1 MGARAEPVSGDR
13 AHRSPPRL
21 QTRLA
26 WSFGL
31 TVLITGLAVVVALR
45 LVVGMAL
52 LGRPPAL
59 TVVPAAVMLHALE
72 PGPAGQEGEP
82 LAVDSLG
89 PGAAPYSLRSFPASD
104 FDRLWVQEASR
115 RLAALSGF
123 AGLAVLVVAVSSG
136 YLIAHKVSRPL
147 TELVGTVQ
155 DLSSASLDRRVPD
168 PGTDDELG
176 LLATSFNSMLDRLEG
191 SFRDLEGTSAYV
203 SHELR
208 TALTVIR
215 TQLEVGLAGARDLD
229 LAARQALA
237 ATERASNMVDD
248 ALALAALS
256 VPASDDE
263 PVDLAMVA
271 AQAVDDFSLP
281 GRDLALEIPA
291 DGVPPVR
298 GNATWLYRAVAN
310 LLDNAFK
317 YAPAEGPVS
326 VTVAQRFDAVVVSV
340 ADRGPGIR
348 DEHLERIWERFY
360 RCDGGAQHHAARTHG
375 GALLPGRGY
384 GLGLALVR
392 QAVEA
397 AGGAAWV
404 ESTPGGGT
412 TFCLSVP
419 VL

>member
-1 MGARAEPVSGDR
+1 MGTSKDMSQAR
-13 AHRSPPRL
+13 PPAL
-21 QTRLA
+21 QIRLA

-31 TVLITGLAVVVALR
+31 TVLVTGLAVVGALWF
-45 LVVGMAL
+45 VVGASL

-59 TVVPAAVMLHALE
+59 TVVPTAVILHALE

-82 LAVDSLG
+82 LAIDSLG
-89 PGAAPYSLRSFPASD
+89 PEMAPYSLRSFTTSD
-104 FDRLWVQEASR
+104 FDRLWVQQAGR

-123 AGLAVLVVAVSSG
+123 AGLAVLLVAVSSG
-136 YLIAHKVSRPL
+136 YLIASRVSKPL
-147 TELVGTVQ
+147 AELAGTVQ
-155 DLSSASLDRRVPD
+155 ELSSSSLNRRVPD

-176 LLATSFNSMLDRLEG
+176 LLATSFNAMLDRLEG
-191 SFRDLEGTSAYV
+191 SFRDLEGASAYV

-237 ATERASNMVDD
+237 ATERASHMVDD
-248 ALALAALS
+248 ALALAARS
-256 VPASDDE
+256 VPASDE
-263 PVDLAMVA
+263 PVDLALVA
-271 AQAVDDFSLP
+271 AQAVDDFSRPDRHLT
-281 GRDLALEIPA
+281 LEIPP

-298 GNATWLYRAVAN
+298 GNAIWLYRAMAN

-317 YAPAEGPVS
+317 YGPPGGPVTVS
-326 VTVAQRFDAVVVSV
+326 VEPRFDAVVVSV

-348 DEHLERIWERFY
+348 AEHLERIWERFY
-360 RCDGGAQHHAARTHG
+360 RCDGDAQYAAPSA
-375 GALLPGRGY
+375 ALVPGRGY

-397 AGGAAWV
+397 AGGAAWAV
-404 ESTPGGGT
+404 STPGSGS
-412 TFCLSVP
+412 TFYLSVP
-419 VL
+419 ML